1 MTFKDLVF
9 AAILFFC
16 GSTIVQAVS
25 TSLSYDRLLGRLLMP
40 MAEGDM
46 VHNTAAASVGTTEI
60 EAVTADVASAFRTKD
75 NLQIVTLTNL
85 HASQN
90 LCFFQVDYNSEDCN
104 TTCAAETVTCDGTA
118 ASDGAYILPST
129 QRTFTLFGD
138 QCACVVGSAAST
150 TFSADRVYR

>member
-1 MTFKDLVF
+1 MTFKDLIF
-9 AAILFFC
+9 GAILFVAV
-16 GSTIVQAVS
+16 STAVNAVS
-25 TSLSYDRLLGRLLMP
+25 TSLSYEKLLSRLLLP

-46 VHNTAAASVGTTEI
+46 VHNTAVASVGTTEI
-60 EAVTADVASAFRTKD
+60 EAVTADVASAQRSKD
-75 NLQIVTLTNL
+75 HLQIVTLTNL

-90 LCFFQVDYNSEDCN
+90 LCFFQVDYNDEDCG

-118 ASDGAYILPST
+118 SSDGAYILPST
-129 QRTFTLFGD
+129 QRTFTIFGD